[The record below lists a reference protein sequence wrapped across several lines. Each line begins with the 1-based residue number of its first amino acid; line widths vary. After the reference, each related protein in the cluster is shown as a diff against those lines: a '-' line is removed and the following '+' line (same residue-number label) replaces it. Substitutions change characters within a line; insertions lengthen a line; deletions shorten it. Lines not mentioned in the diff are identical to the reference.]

1 MLYSKLTAIRSLA
14 DCFVL
19 RFVQL
24 PKELNGTLLCH
35 LNLKKAFAPMM
46 LSQVL
51 ICANI
56 DLL

>member
-1 MLYSKLTAIRSLA
+1 MLYSKRTAIRSLA

-35 LNLKKAFAPMM
+35 LNLKKAFARR
-46 LSQVL
+46 
-51 ICANI
+51 
-56 DLL
+56 